1 MYNLPNNYLF
11 KAAVKVGWG
20 RGGGGG
26 GGEQSVYAHK
36 VPPPNKSRGGRGTK
50 PYTYEFAQLQCTLLT
65 FTKHSLCLHCH

>member
-26 GGEQSVYAHK
+26 GG
-36 VPPPNKSRGGRGTK
+36 GGGAK
-50 PYTYEFAQLQCTLLT
+50 CICT
-65 FTKHSLCLHCH
+65 

>member
-26 GGEQSVYAHK
+26 GEQSVYAHK
-36 VPPPNKSRGGRGTK
+36 VPPPRGEGD
-50 PYTYEFAQLQCTLLT
+50 EA
-65 FTKHSLCLHCH
+65 LHV